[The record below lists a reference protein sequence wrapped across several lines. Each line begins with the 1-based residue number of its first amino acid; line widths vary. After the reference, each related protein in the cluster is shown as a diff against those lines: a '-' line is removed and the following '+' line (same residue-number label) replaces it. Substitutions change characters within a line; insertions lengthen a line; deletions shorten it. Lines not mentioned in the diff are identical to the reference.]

1 MAPPLLLQQANLSGG
16 DTGHFMAVETLFP
29 KGAILDM
36 RDAS

>member
-1 MAPPLLLQQANLSGG
+1 MAPPLLLLPAKLFGS
-16 DTGHFMAVETLFP
+16 DKEHLMVVEISFR